1 MFPFPT
7 QHHLWANQ
15 WAAPTSGPFTRCS
28 AQVLAIR
35 FQGIFSYLQIKTH
48 WVFIPSCPETYA
60 CFSLLCPSPNY
71 QNLWLQFALVTNG
84 YITFLWYALH
94 NAGRRPGWLYYSWH
108 WKHQEYKVFDP
119 LTLHL
124 NPRGEPKRW
133 PEHTDGCFTKE
144 DQWVWGR
151 DLFVCF

>member
-1 MFPFPT
+1 MPVSASYA
-7 QHHLWANQ
+7 HHQ
-15 WAAPTSGPFTRCS
+15 
-28 AQVLAIR
+28 
-35 FQGIFSYLQIKTH
+35 K
-48 WVFIPSCPETYA
+48 
-60 CFSLLCPSPNY
+60 Y

-84 YITFLWYALH
+84 YNTFLWYSLH
-94 NAGRRPGWLYYSWH
+94 NVGRRPGWLYYSWH
-108 WKHQEYKVFDP
+108 WKHKEYKVFDP

-151 DLFVCF
+151 DFVCLFSILFGFPLSVLSLCSCTGISLVAKQGDYMVLELLLLQSTGSGVHGLQ